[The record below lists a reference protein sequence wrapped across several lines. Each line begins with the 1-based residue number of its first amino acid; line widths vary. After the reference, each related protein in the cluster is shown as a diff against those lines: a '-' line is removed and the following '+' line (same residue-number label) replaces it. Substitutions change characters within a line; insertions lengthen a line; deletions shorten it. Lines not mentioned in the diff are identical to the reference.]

1 MGTGIRSNKIGI
13 VYQDKNLLS
22 DFTILENVYLARL
35 AINGNKN
42 KALHEAKYL
51 LENETIDHDQ
61 FQEIIDGKT
70 PKTNPAKDKNNP
82 PESSEQTLNKGIRTD
97 RKSDPE
103 PQATS

>member
-1 MGTGIRSNKIGI
+1 MTEERNYSLKTEEIIDNEIDRLLKEGEEKAKKILKVNEI
-13 VYQDKNLLS
+13 
-22 DFTILENVYLARL
+22 ILDNV
-35 AINGNKN
+35 
-42 KALHEAKYL
+42 AKYL

-70 PKTNPAKDKNNP
+70 PKINPAKDKNNP